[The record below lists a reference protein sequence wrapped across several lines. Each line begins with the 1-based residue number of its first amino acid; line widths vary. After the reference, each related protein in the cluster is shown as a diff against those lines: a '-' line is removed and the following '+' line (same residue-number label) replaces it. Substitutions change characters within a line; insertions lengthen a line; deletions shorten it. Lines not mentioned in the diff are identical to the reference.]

1 VENDFLKDR
10 NERIGGFVAPA
21 ALEEYAA
28 RYSEHLVVQRQGG
41 IVEVRMHTGGEPAVY
56 SRGMLN
62 CWGQALC
69 DIGRDPE
76 NEVLIL
82 TGTGS
87 RWIAGVDPHSFAQP
101 LSAWHADELY
111 EQYLDGVRL
120 LERLVFDIQIP
131 TIAAINGTGP
141 RLEIA
146 LLCDVT
152 LCAEDVVIA
161 DGNFIA
167 GSVPGDGMFLA
178 LRELLGTKRATHL
191 VYTGAALDAQRA
203 LGLGVVSEVL
213 SREHLIPR
221 AREIAERILTR
232 PRIARRLTHGVLQR
246 QWQLRVVEELRS
258 SYAQQLLASSR

>member
-1 VENDFLKDR
+1 MNDLLKARDG
-10 NERIGGFVAPA
+10 RIGGFVAAA
-21 ALEEYAA
+21 ALEQYAT
-28 RYSEHLVVQRQGG
+28 RYSEHLVMQRVGG
-41 IVEVRMHTGGEPAVY
+41 ILEVRLHTSGEPALY

-62 CWGQALC
+62 CWGQALS

-87 RWIAGVDPHSFAQP
+87 HWIAGVDPRSFAQP
-101 LSAWHADELY
+101 LSAWPADELY

-120 LERLVFDIQIP
+120 LERLVLDVQIP
-131 TIAAINGTGP
+131 TIAAINGPGP

-146 LLCDVT
+146 LLCDIT
-152 LCAEDVVIA
+152 LCSQDVVIA

-178 LRELLGTKRATHL
+178 LRELLGIKRAAHI
-191 VYTGAALDAQRA
+191 VYTGARLDAQRA
-203 LGLGVVSEVL
+203 LELGVVSEVIP
-213 SREHLIPR
+213 RERLIPR
-221 AREIAERILTR
+221 AREIAEMAMTK
-232 PRIARRLTHGVLQR
+232 PRTARRLTHAVVQR
-246 QWQLRVVEELRS
+246 QWQRCVVDELRS